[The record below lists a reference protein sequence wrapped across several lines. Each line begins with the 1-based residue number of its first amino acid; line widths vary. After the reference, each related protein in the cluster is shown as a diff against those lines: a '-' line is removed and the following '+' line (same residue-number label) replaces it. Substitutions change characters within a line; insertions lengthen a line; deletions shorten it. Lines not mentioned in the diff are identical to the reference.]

1 MTVHPSQAPDFTES
15 ILAKLARP
23 TWPVLD
29 ALGMGRSEL
38 EDVVFYRNAMW
49 AEASLI
55 INRAL
60 GGAEREF
67 LALGDREA
75 FPLVMDVIFTGKTHA
90 EAASGVC
97 LPEDLAQR
105 HREYADAQVLS
116 TFLLNYPALHYRISG
131 LAQASRAASERNR
144 ARKSGRGA

>member
-1 MTVHPSQAPDFTES
+1 MHPSQAPDFTES
-15 ILAKLARP
+15 ILAKLSRP
-23 TWPVLD
+23 TWPAVD
-29 ALGMGRSEL
+29 TPGMGRTEL
-38 EDVVFYRNAMW
+38 QDAVFYRNAVW

-60 GGAEREF
+60 GGAEREY

-75 FPLVMDVIFTGKTHA
+75 FPLIMDVIFGGRTHA
-90 EAASGVC
+90 EVASEVC

-116 TFLLNYPALHYRISG
+116 TFLLNYPALHYRISC
-131 LAQASRAASERNR
+131 LVQASRAASERSQ
-144 ARKSGRGA
+144 ARRNDRGA